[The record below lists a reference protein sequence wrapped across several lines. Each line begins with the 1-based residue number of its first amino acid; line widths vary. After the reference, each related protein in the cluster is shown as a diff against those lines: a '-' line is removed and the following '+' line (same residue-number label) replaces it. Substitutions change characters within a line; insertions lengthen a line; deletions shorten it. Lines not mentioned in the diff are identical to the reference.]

1 MHINGIQKNIL
12 SLLFQIGK
20 DSYPHE
26 FLAQLLH
33 TDGIIDDVFII
44 PGTITSPVMA
54 YIRDDVRPIMTNLAG
69 TAHSHP
75 NGILRPSSTDVLHF
89 SKIGGQ
95 CHLIFGS
102 PFSWE
107 SWRAFHA
114 DGSPYTLHI
123 LGDEGEGKMVQ

>member
-1 MHINGIQKNIL
+1 MNIKGIQKNVL
-12 SLLFQIGK
+12 SLLIQIGK

-33 TDGIIDDVFII
+33 KDGIINDVLII

-54 YIRDDVRPIMTNLAG
+54 YIRDDVRPIMVNLAG

-75 NGILRPSSTDVLHF
+75 NGILRPSFTDVLHF
-89 SKIGGQ
+89 AKIGGQ

-102 PFSWE
+102 PFSRD

-114 DGSPYTLHI
+114 DGSPYTLYI
-123 LGDEGEGKMVQ
+123 VGDDDWDENG